1 MQEAE
6 FKKWLEKTYGMDSR
20 TPSTRLCNAR
30 WICTNV
36 KDLDEAFY
44 NDECESLLEYLEYN
58 PNLPHPLEKIISGDP
73 QTNLSMYRSVVR
85 LYLEFKKGLTHNKRK
100 ISRGRTQPKYKPEI
114 IQKSCASPFAETATN
129 NDANLYTLWKQ
140 FSTLQTQISKI
151 IGRSSNILGEV
162 SERIVATFHD
172 GKLLAASSASADVIL
187 PDGKR
192 IQVKSRTPRQ
202 TLTTSLGI
210 VRSWDFDILAVLLFD
225 EFGDIIFGG
234 EIDVDSTRKH
244 AVANR
249 HQNGWVIT
257 TTNNFL
263 NDPRMKNLTRQYNE
277 TLMNL

>member
-1 MQEAE
+1 
-6 FKKWLEKTYGMDSR
+6 MDSR

-100 ISRGRTQPKYKPEI
+100 INRGRTQPKYKPEI

-257 TTNNFL
+257 TINNFL

>member
-1 MQEAE
+1 MGGHSQNINLKSS
-6 FKKWLEKTYGMDSR
+6 KKAAHRPSR
-20 TPSTRLCNAR
+20 RQRQTMMPIFTRFGSN
-30 WICTNV
+30 
-36 KDLDEAFY
+36 
-44 NDECESLLEYLEYN
+44 
-58 PNLPHPLEKIISGDP
+58 
-73 QTNLSMYRSVVR
+73 
-85 LYLEFKKGLTHNKRK
+85 
-100 ISRGRTQPKYKPEI
+100 SRR
-114 IQKSCASPFAETATN
+114 C
-129 NDANLYTLWKQ
+129 
-140 FSTLQTQISKI
+140 TQISKI